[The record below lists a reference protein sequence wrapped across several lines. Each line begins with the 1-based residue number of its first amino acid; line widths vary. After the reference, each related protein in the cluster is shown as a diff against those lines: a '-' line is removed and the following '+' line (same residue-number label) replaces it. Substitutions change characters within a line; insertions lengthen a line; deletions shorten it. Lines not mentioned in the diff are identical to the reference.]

1 MQNESIPDARGPV
14 FCGVDTHAD
23 SHWLYVLDWRG
34 RKVLSRQFP
43 ADAAGYEALAGAIAA
58 AGEPACIAMEGTSSY
73 GAGLNPGRLRSEA
86 SFAAICGACPIP
98 ASSGKTVR
106 HRLNRGGD
114 RQANSALHEIAR
126 QRVMRDPET
135 AEYAERAR
143 GRGKSDREVM
153 RCLKR
158 YVAREAYRALIGL
171 ATLMWTVPGGAQETG
186 GPYMRDPRHPR
197 HFTDEFK
204 RQIVDL
210 YNAGKPKREI
220 MDEYDLGKSTVERW
234 IKSINATGSPR
245 AADNRTPEQN
255 RILELEREN
264 RRLRMEVDVLKQAA
278 LIYARK

>member
-1 MQNESIPDARGPV
+1 MERNVMGELNVYRG
-14 FCGVDTHAD
+14 
-23 SHWLYVLDWRG
+23 S
-34 RKVLSRQFP
+34 
-43 ADAAGYEALAGAIAA
+43 GAK
-58 AGEPACIAMEGTSSY
+58 PNFS
-73 GAGLNPGRLRSEA
+73 
-86 SFAAICGACPIP
+86 
-98 ASSGKTVR
+98 
-106 HRLNRGGD
+106 
-114 RQANSALHEIAR
+114 EIAR
-126 QRVMRDPET
+126 RHGM
-135 AEYAERAR
+135 
-143 GRGKSDREVM
+143 DRHT
-153 RCLKR
+153 
-158 YVAREAYRALIGL
+158 VAKYWREGESGL

-210 YNAGKPKREI
+210 CSAGKPKREI